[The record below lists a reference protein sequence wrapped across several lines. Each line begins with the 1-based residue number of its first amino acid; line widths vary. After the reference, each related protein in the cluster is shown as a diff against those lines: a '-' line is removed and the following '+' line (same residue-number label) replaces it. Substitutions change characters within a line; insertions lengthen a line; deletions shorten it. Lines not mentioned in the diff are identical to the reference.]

1 MSANDTSILSTPRL
15 ARAGIPGLLPWV
27 APSPGTE
34 TLLSRIFA
42 TALGLDRVGA
52 TDDFFALGG
61 TSLQA
66 AAIFAAIESEFRQR
80 LPLATLYRS
89 PDVRSLAGE
98 IDRAADGNGEP
109 RAAIAPSA
117 SGGVVPIQA
126 GSGGP
131 PLFIAPGVGGDV
143 VGLAHLARAL
153 GPAQAVYG
161 LRSAGLLPGE
171 EPVNDMRAIAARFI
185 AGIRQVQSAGP
196 YHFFGACWGALVMLE
211 VAGQVRACGEKVRL
225 LALLDPPPLNP
236 MGDGDGAAARREN
249 GSGRAPPSIRRFVTA
264 RFGLYRRAL
273 HDQSVT
279 QWPAY
284 IGGRLA
290 NLFDALRRHDLLRG
304 DPTEYLR
311 WRVEE
316 ANRQAMRGYRP
327 SPWPGEACLIF
338 TGERGEGASLTA
350 REWWTRFL
358 HAEGHTLQV
367 HGRDTGDAL
376 SPAHATELAALL
388 APLLT
393 RP

>member
-1 MSANDTSILSTPRL
+1 MSANDTSVLPTSRL

-27 APSPGTE
+27 APSSGTE
-34 TLLSRIFA
+34 MLLSKIFA

-89 PDVRSLAGE
+89 PDVRSLAAV
-98 IDRAADGNGEP
+98 IDRAANGNGAQ
-109 RAAIAPSA
+109 RAASAPAA
-117 SGGVVPIQA
+117 SGGVVLIQA
-126 GSGGP
+126 GSGGA

-171 EPVNDMRAIAARFI
+171 EPVNDMRAIAARFVT
-185 AGIRQVQSAGP
+185 GIRQVAPAGP
-196 YHFFGACWGALVMLE
+196 YQLFGACWGALVMIEAAAQLRA
-211 VAGQVRACGEKVRL
+211 AGDAVRL
-225 LALLDPPPLNP
+225 LALLDPPPLEAI
-236 MGDGDGAAARREN
+236 GHDTAGHGGN
-249 GSGRAPPSIRRFVTA
+249 GSRHAAPSLRRFVTA

-273 HDQSVT
+273 HDRSVA

-338 TGERGEGASLTA
+338 TGERDQGASLAA
-350 REWWTRFL
+350 RQWWTRFL
-358 HAEGHTLQV
+358 RAENHTLQV

-376 SPAHATELAALL
+376 SPTHAAELAALL
-388 APLLT
+388 APMLA
-393 RP
+393 RR

>member
-1 MSANDTSILSTPRL
+1 MSANDSSILPAPRL

-27 APSPGTE
+27 APGSGTE
-34 TLLSRIFA
+34 LLLSKIFA

-66 AAIFAAIESEFRQR
+66 AAIFAAIEAEFRQR

-89 PDVRSLAGE
+89 PDVRSLAAV
-98 IDRAADGNGEP
+98 IDRAANGNGEQC
-109 RAAIAPSA
+109 AASAPSG
-117 SGGVVPIQA
+117 SGGVVLIKA
-126 GSGGP
+126 GSGGA

-153 GPAQAVYG
+153 DPAQAVYG

-171 EPVNDMRAIAARFI
+171 EPVNDMREIATRFVS
-185 AGIRQVQSAGP
+185 GIRQVAPAGP
-196 YHFFGACWGALVMLE
+196 YQLFGACWGALVMIE
-211 VAGQVRACGEKVRL
+211 AAAQIRACGDEVRL
-225 LALLDPPPLNP
+225 LALLDPPPLEA
-236 MGDGDGAAARREN
+236 MGNGAAGHVGN
-249 GSGRAPPSIRRFVTA
+249 GSRHTAPSLRRFVTA

-273 HDQSVT
+273 HDRSVT

-327 SPWPGEACLIF
+327 SPCPGAACLIF
-338 TGERGEGASLTA
+338 TGERGEGASLAA
-350 REWWTRFL
+350 RQWWTHFL
-358 HAEGHTLQV
+358 RAEGHTLQV

-376 SPAHATELAALL
+376 SPIHAAELAALL
-388 APLLT
+388 APLLAP
-393 RP
+393 R